1 MDEKK
6 ILDIKTVYECNRCLG
21 SRTLHPLASLINLE
35 NPGVEQDAV
44 KFEFYAILLIE
55 DCPGNCGCCGRR
67 YYDFGY
73 ATMVFLTPGEVFRM
87 SRDNTLPGKGL
98 LLAFDPALLLC
109 TTLSSHI
116 GQYSFFRYCK
126 EEALHL
132 SQRETA
138 CVRRYFDDIG
148 EELHHPIDMHSRTLL
163 SRLIEL
169 LLDYCSRFYERQF
182 ITREEKNKSLLRRL
196 ERLVDSGIDEGCLER
211 GHFPTA
217 AEWAADL
224 GLSEAYFCDLLRF
237 QTGKTPTEYLY
248 FRRLEAAKRMLQA
261 DRATPAQVSRRLGFA
276 NVCQFSFVFKKYTGQ
291 APGEYRL
298 N

>member
-1 MDEKK
+1 
-6 ILDIKTVYECNRCLG
+6 
-21 SRTLHPLASLINLE
+21 
-35 NPGVEQDAV
+35 
-44 KFEFYAILLIE
+44 
-55 DCPGNCGCCGRR
+55 
-67 YYDFGY
+67 
-73 ATMVFLTPGEVFRM
+73 
-87 SRDNTLPGKGL
+87 
-98 LLAFDPALLLC
+98 
-109 TTLSSHI
+109 
-116 GQYSFFRYCK
+116 
-126 EEALHL
+126 
-132 SQRETA
+132 
-138 CVRRYFDDIG
+138 
-148 EELHHPIDMHSRTLL
+148 MHSRTLL